1 MHFCRFA
8 HILLPPANEV
18 CEGYVFTRV
27 CQSFCS
33 RGGSASVHAGIPP
46 PTADPP
52 GTHPQHTPSSGTPPS
67 GTPPTHTPPLAPPQC
82 RACWEIR
89 SMRGRYASYWNAILL
104 FLKSIFATVNQYK
117 ASVLSIKYKV
127 HICKC

>member
-18 CEGYVFTRV
+18 CKGYVFTRV

-33 RGGSASVHAGIPP
+33 QEGVCLSACWDTPP
-46 PTADPP
+46 QQTPLAHPP
-52 GTHPQHTPSSGTPPS
+52 AHPLLWHTPLWHTPDTHTPSGT
-67 GTPPTHTPPLAPPQC
+67 PQC

-89 SMRGRYASYWNAILL
+89 SMRGRYASNWNAILL

-127 HICKC
+127 HM